1 MDEIY
6 FAVGPETWG
15 RGTTEEEAVKNCKV
29 NWPHWAGRFNKRK
42 LAIFCTTDKDAY
54 IDGMDGTLEPGVVD
68 LEKVRLRARG
78 KRFAKRKKKEDMV

>member
-29 NWPHWAGRFNKRK
+29 NWPRWAGRFNKRK

-54 IDGMDGTLEPGVVD
+54 IDGMDGTLFAERGGRKTPNEFNGW
-68 LEKVRLRARG
+68 RA
-78 KRFAKRKKKEDMV
+78 

>member
-54 IDGMDGTLEPGVVD
+54 IDGMDGTLFAE
-68 LEKVRLRARG
+68 RG
-78 KRFAKRKKKEDMV
+78 TTRQIQKAGGEREIE